1 MKAPEQESRLS
12 RWSRRKQQTAEAT
25 EKEDVALE
33 LKEQAL
39 RENEI
44 QESPGEDQQQSE
56 AQDPVLS
63 DADMEPV
70 EELTENS
77 DFSKFMSPGVS
88 DELRNLALRKMFQ
101 APSFNIRDG
110 LDEYDE
116 DYTSFEKLGDIVT
129 ADMRHQMEME
139 AKRKLEA
146 EEKEVAGAE
155 PDKQD
160 LDSDVAQNP
169 AIAAEDESHEGA
181 EVEPVMDDLAE
192 DEFAEDE
199 FAPES
204 SEIPDQSA
212 EKIQQN

>member
-12 RWSRRKQQTAEAT
+12 RWSRRKQQTT
-25 EKEDVALE
+25 EETQKEDLALEVEPQDQGINELEVAL
-33 LKEQAL
+33 
-39 RENEI
+39 
-44 QESPGEDQQQSE
+44 SEDQQQSE
-56 AQDPVLS
+56 AQEPVLS

-70 EELTENS
+70 ETLTENS

-88 DELRNLALRKMFQ
+88 DKLRNLALRKMFQ

-146 EEKEVAGAE
+146 EEKEVAEAE
-155 PDKQD
+155 EMPDKQD
-160 LDSDVAQNP
+160 LDSDVAQTP
-169 AIAAEDESHEGA
+169 AIAAEDESLEGS
-181 EVEPVMDDLAE
+181 EVEPVMDDRAG
-192 DEFAEDE
+192 DEFAL
-199 FAPES
+199 ES

-212 EKIQQN
+212 EKMQQT

>member
-12 RWSRRKQQTAEAT
+12 RWSRRKLQTAEEAQ
-25 EKEDVALE
+25 KEDVALE
-33 LKEQAL
+33 LEPQNQGEYELDVAL
-39 RENEI
+39 
-44 QESPGEDQQQSE
+44 SEDQQQSE
-56 AQDPVLS
+56 AQEEPELTDV
-63 DADMEPV
+63 DMEPV

-101 APSFNIRDG
+101 VPYFNIRDG

-116 DYTSFEKLGDIVT
+116 DYTTFEKLGDIVT

-139 AKRKLEA
+139 AKSKLEA
-146 EEKEVAGAE
+146 EEKEVAGA
-155 PDKQD
+155 DDQQN
-160 LDSDVAQNP
+160 LDSDVAQTP
-169 AIAAEDESHEGA
+169 AIAAEDESPEGE

-192 DEFAEDE
+192 DEIAL
-199 FAPES
+199 ES
-204 SEIPDQSA
+204 SELPDQSA

>member
-1 MKAPEQESRLS
+1 MKATEQESRLS
-12 RWSRRKQQTAEAT
+12 RWSRRKQQTAEET
-25 EKEDVALE
+25 QKEDVALE
-33 LKEQAL
+33 LTEQE
-39 RENEI
+39 RPENEI
-44 QESPGEDQQQSE
+44 QAALNEDQLQVETQE
-56 AQDPVLS
+56 PVLS

-70 EELTENS
+70 ETLTENS

-146 EEKEVAGAE
+146 EEKEVAEAE
-155 PDKQD
+155 AMPDKQD
-160 LDSDVAQNP
+160 LDSDVAQTP
-169 AIAAEDESHEGA
+169 AVVAEDESLEGS
-181 EVEPVMDDLAE
+181 EVEPVMDDLAG
-192 DEFAEDE
+192 DEFAL
-199 FAPES
+199 ES
-204 SEIPDQSA
+204 SDIPDQSA
-212 EKIQQN
+212 EKMQQN

>member
-12 RWSRRKQQTAEAT
+12 RWSRRKLQTAEEAQ
-25 EKEDVALE
+25 KEDVALE
-33 LKEQAL
+33 LEPQNQGEYELDVAL
-39 RENEI
+39 
-44 QESPGEDQQQSE
+44 SEDQQQSE
-56 AQDPVLS
+56 AQEPVLT

-101 APSFNIRDG
+101 VPYFNIRDG

-116 DYTSFEKLGDIVT
+116 DYTTFEKLGDIVT

-139 AKRKLEA
+139 ARSKLEA

-155 PDKQD
+155 AMPDKQD
-160 LDSDVAQNP
+160 LDSDVEQTP
-169 AIAAEDESHEGA
+169 AIAAEDESLEGE
-181 EVEPVMDDLAE
+181 EVEPVMDDLAD
-192 DEFAEDE
+192 DEFTL
-199 FAPES
+199 ES
-204 SEIPDQSA
+204 GEIPDQSA
-212 EKIQQN
+212 EKMQQN